1 MTIIILL
8 GAFNH
13 LRPRIPGWLGSSHC
27 CWTLCLGLLA
37 LMVVVVVIMVV
48 EFMLFSDKITGHDGD
63 GNEKDVQPAVE
74 VLELGC

>member
-1 MTIIILL
+1 MTIFIPL

-13 LRPRIPGWLGSSHC
+13 LRPRILGWLGSSHC

-37 LMVVVVVIMVV
+37 LMVVVVIMVV
-48 EFMLFSDKITGHDGD
+48 EFMFFGDMITGHDGD

>member
-1 MTIIILL
+1 MVLVVII
-8 GAFNH
+8 
-13 LRPRIPGWLGSSHC
+13 
-27 CWTLCLGLLA
+27 
-37 LMVVVVVIMVV
+37 VVVIMVV